1 MPLVFAACALL
12 AVGIVVGY
20 CSAPQHVNGG
30 VTVRRGGG
38 GDGGGG
44 TCGNASASAQPP
56 PPCVA
61 AGAAPLFANHGKD
74 VLSSWARPASAHVC
88 SGGAPIE
95 VFHGA
100 DHTAPQRFMP
110 PEKRSCVFR
119 NLCWSGSEF
128 VYFRDAAHP
137 LPFEHSNVAGAVLAP
152 PSPLLAYGQKFAT
165 DDARDWLRLTVA
177 DGPIPASYSAAAGAG
192 ADGEPTVHVLVG
204 ASWLDN
210 IGHELA
216 DSVWPAF
223 GTLLETR
230 MLALDNQVV
239 IVGEP
244 LQSFGSHAALSQ
256 RPPVSLAS
264 VPPQTCF
271 PWAVAGN
278 GGRGLPSPPLPSLF
292 SWAAMQSFVFQRY
305 GLPHGALGAA
315 APAGEAASDDDGLLR
330 IVVRYKE
337 GRHTFPNYD
346 ELVAGLRRCY
356 PAAAVSLI
364 SPDKLSFEEEL
375 RVLARAA
382 VYITPGGGG
391 SFTAP
396 FLSRNAVLV
405 LGAACWPAAA
415 AACQAPTPEGACCVQ
430 IERHVWSN
438 WQYLHMEFLT
448 YLGPTSAMVRD
459 PADGLETLRW
469 NYPASLPAL
478 VELIN
483 RGLFL
488 SRGEEALA
496 AAFSSSCI
504 AP

>member
-1 MPLVFAACALL
+1 MSIRSH
-12 AVGIVVGY
+12 GT
-20 CSAPQHVNGG
+20 VNDN
-30 VTVRRGGG
+30 VS
-38 GDGGGG
+38 
-44 TCGNASASAQPP
+44 SASTHSQAPTP
-56 PPCVA
+56 AVRN
-61 AGAAPLFANHGKD
+61 AGAQLFANHGKD
-74 VLSSWARPASAHVC
+74 VLSSWARPATAHVC

-95 VFHGA
+95 IFHGA
-100 DHTAPQRFMP
+100 DHTAPQRFMS

-128 VYFRDAAHP
+128 VYFRDPVHP
-137 LPFEHSNVAGAVLAP
+137 LPFEHSNAAGGLFAP
-152 PSPLLAYGQKFAT
+152 PAPLLAYGQKFDK
-165 DDARDWLRLTVA
+165 DDERNWLHLTVA
-177 DGPIPASYSAAAGAG
+177 DGPIPASYRMATGAG

-223 GTLLETR
+223 GTLLDTR

-244 LQSFGSHAALSQ
+244 LKSFGSHAGLSQ
-256 RPPVSLAS
+256 RPPMSLAG

-305 GLPHGALGAA
+305 GLAHSALGAA
-315 APAGEAASDDDGLLR
+315 TSTSEAAVDNGGQLH
-330 IVVRYKE
+330 IVIRLKTS
-337 GRHTFPNYD
+337 RHTFTNYD
-346 ELVAGLRRCY
+346 ELVAGLQRCY
-356 PAAAVSLI
+356 PSASVSLFI
-364 SPDKLSFEEEL
+364 PGTLSFEEEL
-375 RVLARAA
+375 RLLARAA

-415 AACQAPTPEGACCVQ
+415 AACQAPTLEGACCVQ

-438 WQYLHMEFLT
+438 WQYIHTEILT

-459 PADGLETLRW
+459 PADGLEPLRW

-496 AAFSSSCI
+496 AFSGSCT
-504 AP
+504 AQ